1 MELGEKVVV
10 KVLGVDE
17 GTESEEWALRE
28 GQKAGG
34 ARGQGI
40 TGEFGANNPQDNN
53 SNGARMREES
63 IAETVESERAQP
75 TPSIRTDNLNPSN
88 TNNSSYTRDRT
99 TCELAL
105 LFLP

>member
-40 TGEFGANNPQDNN
+40 TGEFGANGV
-53 SNGARMREES
+53 SAGGGGRMREES

-75 TPSIRTDNLNPSN
+75 TPSIRTDNLNPSY